1 MTRRRA
7 LLLATAIGIAVFAAV
22 YAQKQPANGKL
33 LSLEWANKSS
43 LDTPPVAILIE
54 FGQKDTNPT
63 DWSGKATVTGAKI
76 VHREG
81 YRFRSK
87 EGDQLNEPDAWTM
100 KSHRGLRVPPK
111 QPAVAKMEGLAT
123 VGVVLHLAD
132 MSPDAALNIETT
144 GEEKSKS
151 QVALNDLLSGKP
163 LAIAGEKGVVRL
175 ISTATP
181 VVKAKTEDDFPAAC
195 YGPDGTLWLAWIG
208 YQVQDDSRRIEA
220 KNLKQQPD
228 NFRSFYTPEF
238 HDQLFVKYFKDGKW
252 SEPIAVTGPNEDLV
266 GCSIAALGDV
276 GVQLAYSRR
285 VDGLLKPMEKL
296 MSIGNKPGA
305 EQGGRSGGKTYVAP
319 IRPSSCAVA
328 TADGAAGA
336 SVHTHYQ
343 QWPDVAGASG
353 PLSYYDSPDW
363 SVAYSA
369 GPNGEIATARE
380 QYGDGDY
387 DIRILVD

>member
-7 LLLATAIGIAVFAAV
+7 LLLATAVGIAVFAAV

-33 LSLEWANKSS
+33 LILEWANKSS

-81 YRFRSK
+81 YRFRTK
-87 EGDQLNEPDAWTM
+87 DGDKLDDPDGWTM
-100 KSHRGLRVPPK
+100 KSHRGMRVP
-111 QPAVAKMEGLAT
+111 QGNPAVSKMEGLAT

-132 MSPDAALNIETT
+132 ITPDSALSIETT
-144 GEEKSKS
+144 GEERKGLK
-151 QVALNDLLSGKP
+151 VLVKDLLSGKP
-163 LAIAGEKGVVRL
+163 HEIAGGKGVVRL

-208 YQVQDDSRRIEA
+208 YHVQDDSRRIEA

-228 NFRSFYTPEF
+228 NFRAFYTPDF

-252 SEPIAVTGPNEDLV
+252 SEPVAITARADLV
-266 GCSIAALGDV
+266 GCAISANDKEVTVAHSVRLNGVLRSADKTLDPKTGRETDDYSPPAKYHAA
-276 GVQLAYSRR
+276 
-285 VDGLLKPMEKL
+285 PMR
-296 MSIGNKPGA
+296 P
-305 EQGGRSGGKTYVAP
+305 VA
-319 IRPSSCAVA
+319 CTTGQA
-328 TADGAAGA
+328 T
-336 SVHTHYQ
+336 H
-343 QWPDVAGASG
+343 
-353 PLSYYDSPDW
+353 
-363 SVAYSA
+363 
-369 GPNGEIATARE
+369 
-380 QYGDGDY
+380 
-387 DIRILVD
+387 